1 MKSVLAAGQGVN
13 HKQQEKQLPEIAA
26 KQARFPCR
34 FCRHAVELSL
44 AIRPMNPLQSD
55 AGDF

>member
-1 MKSVLAAGQGVN
+1 MKSVLEAGQGVR

-26 KQARFPCR
+26 KQARFPFRRCS
-34 FCRHAVELSL
+34 HAVQLSL
-44 AIRPMNPLQSD
+44 AFRPMNPVQSD

>member
-1 MKSVLAAGQGVN
+1 MMSVLAVGQGVN

-26 KQARFPCR
+26 KQARFPFR
-34 FCRHAVELSL
+34 HSSHAVELSL
-44 AIRPMNPLQSD
+44 AFRPMNPVQSD